1 MNAQHY
7 TYRVIW
13 SEEDGEFVGLCA
25 EFPGLSWLAP
35 KMEDALGG
43 IARIVGRVVRDLRKQ
58 GETVP
63 EPISA
68 RRYSGRFQVRIPPQ
82 RHRLLAVQAAEQG
95 ISLNRLV
102 SDRLA

>member
-1 MNAQHY
+1 
-7 TYRVIW
+7 
-13 SEEDGEFVGLCA
+13 
-25 EFPGLSWLAP
+25 
-35 KMEDALGG
+35 MEDALKG
-43 IARIVGRVVRDLRKQ
+43 IASVVANVVRDLRKQ
-58 GETVP
+58 EEAVP

-68 RRYSGRFQVRIPPQ
+68 RQYSGRFQVRIPPQ

>member
-1 MNAQHY
+1 M
-7 TYRVIW
+7 
-13 SEEDGEFVGLCA
+13 
-25 EFPGLSWLAP
+25 
-35 KMEDALGG
+35 
-43 IARIVGRVVRDLRKQ
+43 RDLRKQ
-58 GETVP
+58 EEAVP

-68 RRYSGRFQVRIPPQ
+68 RQYSGKFQVRIPPQ